1 LTHNL
6 INRLQIFRFC
16 DPNPT
21 DPITIDTSKFIP
33 EEIEKLQQ
41 ALIDA
46 PIGVVDVS
54 DCESAGY
61 TLTKDTDFDEIREI
75 YNRVKSI
82 TIPE

>member
-46 PIGVVDVS
+46 PIVVVDVS
-54 DCESAGY
+54 GCE
-61 TLTKDTDFDEIREI
+61 
-75 YNRVKSI
+75 
-82 TIPE
+82 